1 MPLNLGQPEAMLATQ
16 EDTSRTQGMRQM
28 EGGVFL
34 MGSDRFYPEER
45 PARNVR
51 VSAFWID
58 TCPVTNREFSQFVYA
73 TGHRTL
79 AEIPP
84 DPADYPGLNPDL
96 ARAGSLVFER
106 TAGAVPLNDPA
117 RWWFFRAG
125 ADWRHPTGAGSSLDA
140 LMDHPVV
147 HVAQADALAYANWAG
162 KSLPTEAEWEY
173 AARGGLS
180 GVDYGWGDELNP
192 DGRVLANYWRGHFP
206 YSNLRED
213 GGYRTVPVRSFPS
226 NGHGLYDMPAAVH
239 ERRGLRM
246 EYEGEASRRYRR
258 LGGSLHGSD
267 EMDWNEWRANEFMG
281 AFLAPPVAFHQ
292 SLVRLA
298 NEHGLPLLNRPS
310 LGKIGLPIID
320 IRRADVDA
328 LEETVDRLGE
338 AFGITPDFARV
349 RMRKYGLIT
358 KQKE

>member
-16 EDTSRTQGMRQM
+16 EETSRTQGMRQM

-58 TCPVTNREFSQFVYA
+58 TCPVTNREFSQFVDA
-73 TGHRTL
+73 TGYRTL

-213 GGYRTVPVRSFPS
+213 GGYRTLPVRSFPS
-226 NGHGLYDMPAAVH
+226 NGHGLYDMIGNVWEWTDDWWDLHVAPSSPCCVMDNPRGGTSGGSLDPAMPQVRIGRKVIKGGSHLCAPT
-239 ERRGLRM
+239 
-246 EYEGEASRRYRR
+246 YCRRYRPAAR
-258 LGGSLHGSD
+258 SPQMVDSSTSH
-267 EMDWNEWRANEFMG
+267 
-281 AFLAPPVAFHQ
+281 
-292 SLVRLA
+292 
-298 NEHGLPLLNRPS
+298 
-310 LGKIGLPIID
+310 IGFRCVL
-320 IRRADVDA
+320 RESA
-328 LEETVDRLGE
+328 
-338 AFGITPDFARV
+338 
-349 RMRKYGLIT
+349 
-358 KQKE
+358 